1 MKTLLTRQ
9 PLFDA
14 DDRVAGYELLCRGS
28 DACASGVTV
37 GTAAQ
42 RVLVDALLGV
52 GLDRLTDGHAA
63 FVSLSR
69 DLLLGDALRLLDPL
83 AVVLQLHESV
93 PADDTV
99 LAACDDLAGAGYRFA
114 LDHYGPADPRGPL
127 LRFAH
132 YVKID
137 VLQHDDAAL
146 AALVAQLRAADV
158 QLIAEKVE
166 SRAMHQSCLDLG
178 FRLFQGY
185 LFSRPEAVEQQDVPI
200 EQLRTLELMNL
211 VRDMNTRDAKIEE
224 VLSTDVAL
232 SYKILRI
239 VNSSAVGGNG
249 IRSMGHAVRML
260 GRDALYRWLS
270 LLLVP
275 GAEQSGV
282 QAELVGATLMRA
294 RLCEV
299 LGEAGRRPLAGGTL
313 FLIGLLSS
321 LETFYRM
328 NLEALVGRLDLAPE
342 VTGALIGRRGPFGA
356 ALALTAAYEQGQW
369 DEVSER
375 CEELG
380 IDDADL
386 TNLYLDALTWAHER
400 AQAMEM
406 DAAAA

>member
-14 DDRVAGYELLCRGS
+14 EDHVAGFELLCRGS
-28 DACASGVTV
+28 GSAEDEAV

-52 GLDRLTDGHAA
+52 GLDRLTDGRAA
-63 FVSLSR
+63 FVSLTR
-69 DLLLGDALRLLDPL
+69 ELLLGDALRLLDPL

-93 PADDTV
+93 PADDAV
-99 LAACDDLAGAGYRFA
+99 VAACDELAGAGYRFA
-114 LDHYGPADPRGPL
+114 LDHYGQADPREPL

-146 AALVAQLRAADV
+146 AALVAQLRAVDV

-166 SRAMHQSCLDLG
+166 SRSMHQSCLALG

-185 LFSRPEAVEQQDVPI
+185 LYSRPEAVEQQDVPV
-200 EQLRTLELMNL
+200 EHLRTLELMNL

-239 VNSSAVGGNG
+239 VNSAAVGGNG

-260 GRDALYRWLS
+260 GRESLYRWLS

-275 GAEQSGV
+275 GADQQSGV
-282 QAELVGATLMRA
+282 QAELVSATLLRA
-294 RLCEV
+294 RFCEV

-328 NLEALVGRLDLAPE
+328 DLEATVGRLDLAPE

-356 ALALTAAYEQGQW
+356 ALALAAAYEQGQW

-400 AQAMEM
+400 AQAMET